1 MKLQKIFIA
10 LATVLF
16 ASAGF
21 AQYNTPTDTTVDGRS
36 TATRYS
42 SSAGEA
48 GWFPSINLA
57 FGHVEQTGNAD
68 ADGEGLTAL
77 LVGTYYFADT
87 PWVADAGVGFHKQ
100 YLSGEEDQPIVGAIS
115 ASGRYEFA
123 NRVSIGPVADAF
135 IGTSNDFGTENR
147 WLTMVGIIGFKE
159 IAFTNDS
166 LARFG
171 VKYSTEAGIE
181 DQTSNYLGLV
191 FQWGIGSENSVI
203 QRSTA
208 MNE

>member
-1 MKLQKIFIA
+1 MNLTKIFIT
-10 LATVLF
+10 LATVSI

-21 AQYNTPTDTTVDGRS
+21 AQDTSTSMENRS

-42 SSAGEA
+42 SATSQS
-48 GWFPSINLA
+48 GWFPSLNLG

-68 ADGEGLTAL
+68 ADGEGLTAM

-87 PWVADAGVGFHKQ
+87 PWVADGGLGFHKQ
-100 YLSGEEDQPIVGAIS
+100 YLNDVGDQPIVGAIS
-115 ASGRYEFA
+115 ASGRYQFA

-135 IGTSNDFGTENR
+135 IGTSEDFGTSNR
-147 WLTMVGIIGFKE
+147 WLTMVGVIGFKE

-171 VKYSTEAGIE
+171 IKYTTEAGIE
-181 DQTSNYLGLV
+181 DQTSNYIGLV
-191 FQWGIGSENSVI
+191 VQWGIGSENSLI
-203 QRSTA
+203 RQTTA

>member
-1 MKLQKIFIA
+1 MKLQKMFIA

-21 AQYNTPTDTTVDGRS
+21 AQTDTTMDNRS
-36 TATRYS
+36 TATRYAT
-42 SSAGEA
+42 SAGQS
-48 GWFPSINLA
+48 GWFPSLGLA

-77 LVGTYYFADT
+77 LVGTYYFEDT
-87 PWVADAGVGFHKQ
+87 PWVADAGLGFHKQ
-100 YLSGEEDQPIVGAIS
+100 YLADTEDQPIVGALS
-115 ASGRYEFA
+115 VSGRYEFA

-135 IGTSNDFGTENR
+135 IGTSDDFGTANR
-147 WLTMVGIIGFKE
+147 WLTMIGVQGFKE

-166 LARFG
+166 LGRFG
-171 VKYSTEAGIE
+171 IKYTTEAGIE

-191 FQWGIGSENSVI
+191 FQWGIGSENSLI

-208 MNE
+208 MNQ